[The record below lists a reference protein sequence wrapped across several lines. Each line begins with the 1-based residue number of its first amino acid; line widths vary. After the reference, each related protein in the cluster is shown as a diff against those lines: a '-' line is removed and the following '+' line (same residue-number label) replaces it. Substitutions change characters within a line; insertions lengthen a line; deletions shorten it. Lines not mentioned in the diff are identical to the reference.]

1 MSMKPLIGLIATI
14 LLLTG
19 CETAQTGP
27 TQHES
32 SHVDLDNSE
41 LTRVELKMAAGELN
55 VAGGSAKLADA
66 EFTFNVPA
74 WKPRVEYH
82 STGAR
87 GDLLI
92 EQPRGIGS
100 DGNTSNRW
108 DLKLN
113 DGVLMDLVTHLG
125 AGEARMD
132 LGSLS

>member
-1 MSMKPLIGLIATI
+1 M

-32 SHVDLDNSE
+32 SHIELDRSE
-41 LTRVELKMAAGELN
+41 LTRVELKMGAGELN

-74 WKPRVEYH
+74 WKPHVEYH
-82 STGAR
+82 STCVR

-92 EQPRGIGS
+92 EQPQG
-100 DGNTSNRW
+100 
-108 DLKLN
+108 
-113 DGVLMDLVTHLG
+113 M
-125 AGEARMD
+125 
-132 LGSLS
+132 